1 MGSASFHVV
10 GRGEESALCSSSHG
24 AGREFSRGVASKK
37 INVRRLERE
46 MHGVWFD
53 HRHAAL
59 LRDEAPSAYK
69 DIHAVMRAQRELTRS
84 ERQLRPLLS
93 YKGV

>member
-1 MGSASFHVV
+1 MGTPSFHVV
-10 GRGEESALCSSSHG
+10 GRGEAESLCSSSHG
-24 AGREFSRGVASKK
+24 AGRQFSRGEASKK

-46 MHGVWFD
+46 MEGIWFD
-53 HRHAAL
+53 HRHIAL

-69 DIHAVMRAQRELTRS
+69 DIRKVMRAQRELTRI
-84 ERQLRPLLS
+84 ERQLRPILS